1 MTASL
6 AQLLG
11 ISASR
16 IKVVSVHSNHR
27 RYLRQV
33 KEEEVKEEEAQNDQL
48 LSLPSSEQPLY
59 WSSSEIEVAD
69 APHQHTLLSS
79 LQLEPTLQ
87 TDDSVSL
94 QFEILPATPTVA
106 LTVGASST
114 NSTASN
120 LVTSNTF
127 AQQNA
132 MLTLGTKLLTLAVSG
147 NMSETISRQT
157 GLTTSAVVVVPP
169 AVSVTLP
176 PPPVVVQA
184 NLTAGAT
191 YAPSAAPSP
200 MPTVSLTLGFQGLP
214 ASAFTTNGVPSA
226 TTITNLASAFT
237 SALSSNGGSAFS
249 VSVTT
254 VIDAL
259 FSRTLYPTATGTYTT
274 TTSAVRA
281 TFLVS
286 TSNSATLTIATL
298 AGGATTFATQ
308 FAATTGTNLN
318 TLLSSTSLS
327 AAVVAS
333 GYLASVTLTAVPS
346 PIPTVTPTT
355 AKPSATP
362 SALPTVLP
370 TPLPTTFAPT
380 VPGQTWSPTVEP
392 TTPFPT
398 TFAPSVTPTTAT
410 PTTTAAPSVS
420 FSPTAAPT
428 VSPTLEPTPEPSTQR
443 PTIITHIPTQEPTFR
458 PSVLPGAPTLAPTV
472 AVTVMIAVTQTV
484 NGVDLATAQSAS
496 FASSFAATVAYTLG
510 VSASAVSITSVNAV
524 QRRLLAGVSVQYT
537 VSTLNTPA
545 VTLQTALTQA
555 VSSGAFTT
563 VLISNGYPSA
573 QVSATPAVYNI
584 SPTAEPTSIPAP
596 AASTATTSALATAGD
611 PPCHVLAPYITPS
624 PFLTCTTALAT
635 TGAPRTVIFT
645 TILTT
650 L

>member
-27 RYLRQV
+27 RYLRQG
-33 KEEEVKEEEAQNDQL
+33 EEEEGEEEKAQK
-48 LSLPSSEQPLY
+48 LSLPSSEQPLH
-59 WSSSEIEVAD
+59 WSSSEIDVAD

-87 TDDSVSL
+87 TDDGASGSVSL

-106 LTVGASST
+106 LTVGASNT

-355 AKPSATP
+355 ATPSATP
-362 SALPTVLP
+362 SALPTALPTPLPSAEPSASPTTAVPSALPTTLP

-380 VPGQTWSPTVEP
+380 VPARPPSPLTS
-392 TTPFPT
+392 TTPSHP
-398 TFAPSVTPTTAT
+398 PSLFHP
-410 PTTTAAPSVS
+410 
-420 FSPTAAPT
+420 
-428 VSPTLEPTPEPSTQR
+428 PTL
-443 PTIITHIPTQEPTFR
+443 
-458 PSVLPGAPTLAPTV
+458 
-472 AVTVMIAVTQTV
+472 
-484 NGVDLATAQSAS
+484 
-496 FASSFAATVAYTLG
+496 
-510 VSASAVSITSVNAV
+510 
-524 QRRLLAGVSVQYT
+524 
-537 VSTLNTPA
+537 
-545 VTLQTALTQA
+545 
-555 VSSGAFTT
+555 
-563 VLISNGYPSA
+563 
-573 QVSATPAVYNI
+573 
-584 SPTAEPTSIPAP
+584 SIPSYP
-596 AASTATTSALATAGD
+596 LLKTQS
-611 PPCHVLAPYITPS
+611 
-624 PFLTCTTALAT
+624 
-635 TGAPRTVIFT
+635 
-645 TILTT
+645 IL
-650 L
+650 